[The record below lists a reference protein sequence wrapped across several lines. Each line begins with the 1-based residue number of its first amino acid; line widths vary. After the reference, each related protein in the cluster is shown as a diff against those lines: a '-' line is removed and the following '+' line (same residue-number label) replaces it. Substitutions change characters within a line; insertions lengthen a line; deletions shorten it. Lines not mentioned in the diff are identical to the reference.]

1 MLNPKPDYETEFA
14 YPDRKTIEA
23 IDFEVDTVA
32 KSLKNKI
39 SNWESLLPGI
49 SACVDAFA
57 SFQTCN
63 AYQAIGWLR
72 LAAAFRRKSIEKDD
86 TACDT
91 LAALHFLNKSRKS
104 WGSAAKRLE
113 LNWVL
118 DRALDQL
125 GMNFEGGWIYN
136 AITEIEMCAIQERML
151 AKNESD
157 RRSLE
162 EIIADISTQIET
174 IRSVSVLTKMTGFDQ
189 KLDALIVAAQ
199 EGGTGSQIARSAL
212 VYLAEID
219 DVIPDDAG
227 ILGLLDDLYVIEWAY
242 ATIAEQAFGLPLL
255 SSFQQSSPYLESSYL
270 TVQRTMLDRF
280 AQYVVGNAQ
289 SVLESTRTDYI
300 TMRDAGA
307 YLAPV
312 IGMAVLTAMRENA
325 EAGAKSEWK
334 EGTILNLLN
343 TGHKPERVRYLG
355 RQIIGNEEKI
365 VVEVRASGKL
375 FLPVKLAANIEVSHR
390 QDYKLLSS
398 GTSVSMW
405 RHNHAVDPLHYLLK
419 GRPRSDS
426 RRAVLVVAP
435 KNFLERYLPSL
446 HCRGEPIAKLVGAT
460 WVNAAEQEEP
470 LSNSFLERSMIYACG
485 SAMVARNLIEDPP
498 PGVNGIDVIILGTQ
512 VYEEIKAEF
521 TGRKIVELRMLCLAD
536 VSEMPRPP
544 RGSIIMEDY
553 EVLPWSLRPRG
564 FSQRDPLARAL
575 ARQYNHW
582 IVDRSVECLQ
592 NHSLSAVSQFLEA
605 KDDDFEEEFS
615 PLVAQLR
622 SFLSDAGRMPRSG
635 GLMIAKLKE
644 RAKLLSRVAN
654 TEALYDQTLLPVSKA
669 LKNLI
674 ENDEFGLDL
683 YSFTDLDV
691 SKPVTILCRSN
702 QEALETT
709 LMMKEVGLSGAGL
722 TFAELFQDAP
732 VEHLVVPGWHGA
744 ETMRRLSSTVPAAKL
759 DFLLFDFQKIWFDR
773 VTGSMRD
780 YVRTFR
786 SPMEILDEG
795 SLSRG
800 AVSQLNWPSPIRT
813 TRPETVD
820 QDNFVPT
827 IEKRPHLDRILKG
840 VCDCP
845 DDAEAKGVPVVLN
858 EYETFMF
865 LPNNANLVLLN
876 RDVLR
881 PEDACVSV
889 SQLREG
895 DIFVLKDGSH
905 RELFQELAP
914 NFLSDPEATLKAAD
928 FWRKPLI
935 ESYEAGSVVWGQF
948 RKRLAAYGLLRSELA
963 YRNWR
968 SGTTLAP
975 LNYREVIPII
985 CSLSDDPNIQLSGE
999 VSVAAITAL
1008 YEARRKAAD
1017 QIFKQLLAGTADKI
1031 AGTVRIELGDTNVVL
1046 NIYKIDYVGETT
1058 SCPSASFWQ
1067 LQRLDR
1073 KAAKASS

>member
-1 MLNPKPDYETEFA
+1 MNSTSHSEVEFA
-14 YPDRKTIEA
+14 YPSRKIIETI
-23 IDFEVDTVA
+23 DNEVDA
-32 KSLKNKI
+32 LSKSLRNKI
-39 SNWESLLPGI
+39 SGWEGILPGI
-49 SACVDAFA
+49 SACVGAFA
-57 SFQTCN
+57 TLQSSKG
-63 AYQAIGWLR
+63 YQVIGWLR
-72 LAAAFRRKSIEKDD
+72 LAAAFRRKAIEKDD

-91 LAALHFLNKSRKS
+91 LAALYFLNKSRKC
-104 WGSAAKRLE
+104 WDEGSKRLE

-118 DRALDQL
+118 DRALEQL

-136 AITEIEMCAIQERML
+136 AITEDEMRAIQEKML
-151 AKNESD
+151 EAAEKD
-157 RRSLE
+157 KRSVRE
-162 EIIADISTQIET
+162 VVEGISAQTET
-174 IRSVSVLTKMTGFDQ
+174 IRSLSILAEITGFDQ
-189 KLDALIVAAQ
+189 KLGALVVAA
-199 EGGTGSQIARSAL
+199 EEDGATSEIAHSAL

-242 ATIAEQAFGLPLL
+242 ANIAEQAFGLPLL

-270 TVQRTMLDRF
+270 TVQRAMLDRF

-289 SVLESTRTDYI
+289 SVLESTETDYI

-307 YLAPV
+307 YLAPI
-312 IGMAVLTAMRENA
+312 IGLAVLTAMKENA
-325 EAGAKSEWK
+325 ETGAKSEWK

-343 TGHKPERVRYLG
+343 TGQKPERVRYLG
-355 RQIIGNEEKI
+355 RQLIENEETI
-365 VVEVRASGKL
+365 VVEVRAAGKL
-375 FLPVKLAANIEVSHR
+375 FIPVKLAANIEVSHR
-390 QDYKLLSS
+390 QDYKLLSN
-398 GTSVSMW
+398 GTNVSAW
-405 RHNHAVDPLHYLLK
+405 RHNHSVDPLHYLLK

-426 RRAVLVVAP
+426 RRAILVVAP
-435 KNFLERYLPSL
+435 QNLLERYLPSL

-460 WVNAAEQEEP
+460 WVSAAEQEEP
-470 LSNSFLERSMIYACG
+470 LSHSILERSMIYACG
-485 SAMVARNLIEDPP
+485 SAMIARNLIEDPP
-498 PGVNGIDVIILGTQ
+498 PGVTGFDLIALGTQ
-512 VYEEIKAEF
+512 VYTEIKAEF
-521 TGRKIVELRMLCLAD
+521 TGQNILGLRMLCLAD
-536 VSEMPRPP
+536 VSELPRPP
-544 RGSIIMEDY
+544 RGSIIMEDH

-564 FSQRDPLARAL
+564 YRQRDPLARAL

-582 IVDRSVECLQ
+582 IVDRSVKSLQ
-592 NHSLSAVSQFLEA
+592 NHSLSTISQFLEA

-622 SFLSDAGRMPRSG
+622 GFLSDAGRMPRSG

-669 LKNLI
+669 LKNLV
-674 ENDEFGLDL
+674 ENDEFGLDII
-683 YSFTDLDV
+683 SFTDLDV

-722 TFAELFQDAP
+722 TSSELFRDAP

-744 ETMRRLSSTVPAAKL
+744 ETMRRLDSTVPAAKL

-773 VTGSMRD
+773 VTGSVRD
-780 YVRTFR
+780 YVRTFK
-786 SPMEILDEG
+786 SPMELSDEG
-795 SLSRG
+795 YRSHD
-800 AVSQLNWPSPIRT
+800 AVSQLSWPSPIRT
-813 TRPETVD
+813 TLAETVD

-840 VCDCP
+840 VYDCP

-858 EYETFMF
+858 DYESYMF

-876 RDVLR
+876 RDVRR

-895 DIFVLKDGSH
+895 DVFVLKDGSH

-914 NFLSDPEATLKAAD
+914 NFLSDPEATLKAAN

-948 RKRLAAYGLLRSELA
+948 RKKLAAYGLYRSELS

-968 SGTTLAP
+968 SGSTLAP

-985 CSLSDDPNIQLSGE
+985 CSLSDDPNIQQSGE
-999 VSVAAITAL
+999 ASVTAVTAL
-1008 YEARRKAAD
+1008 YEARQKAAA
-1017 QIFKQLLAGTADKI
+1017 QIFEQLLAGKADNI
-1031 AGTVRIELGDTNVVL
+1031 AGIVRIELGDTSVVL
-1046 NIYKIDYVGETT
+1046 SIYQIEYVGETT
-1058 SCPSASFWQ
+1058 SCPRASFWQ
-1067 LQRLDR
+1067 LQKLDR